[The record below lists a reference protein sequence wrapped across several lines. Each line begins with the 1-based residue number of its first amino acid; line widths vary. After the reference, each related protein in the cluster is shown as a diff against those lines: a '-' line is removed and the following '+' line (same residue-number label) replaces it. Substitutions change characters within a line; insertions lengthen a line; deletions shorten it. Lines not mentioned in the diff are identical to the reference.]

1 MSQKEE
7 PAKDADATSK
17 PSRKAAGLSPWTIA
31 YRLLGERLGA
41 ILPHFRDL
49 QMTLLRARIGISF
62 KAYVSLMILTSGIV
76 SVTSSVGI
84 TLCLLWLMRIPLF
97 PSLLFGIGGGA
108 FIAVIVF
115 IVFYAYPSYVANSL
129 KRKIEEALPYT
140 VSYMAILA
148 SAGVPPDRM
157 FRSLTRLDAALGV
170 PVEARSVVRDVDIF
184 GYDIISA
191 LENASMRTPSLLF
204 SEILEG
210 FIATSKAGGDVM
222 RYLTSEVRELMRL
235 KRNQIRQ
242 FIDTLG
248 MIGELY
254 VSLLVAA
261 PLIFVVILAV
271 MSFLGGGTIAGLS
284 PTILLYLITYILIP
298 MLALMFLL
306 MLDAIAI
313 KG

>member
-1 MSQKEE
+1 VSQKEE
-7 PAKDADATSK
+7 PAKEADATSK

-31 YRLLGERLGA
+31 YHLIGERLGA

-49 QMTLLRARIGISF
+49 QMTLLRARIRISF
-62 KAYVSLMILTSGIV
+62 KAYLSLMILTSGIAFAA
-76 SVTSSVGI
+76 SSVGI
-84 TLCLLWLMRIPLF
+84 TLCLLWLMHILLF
-97 PSLLFGIGGGA
+97 PSILFGIGGGA

-115 IVFYAYPSYVANSL
+115 IVFYAYPSYVAGSL
-129 KRKIEEALPYT
+129 KRKIDEALPYT

-157 FRSLTRLDAALGV
+157 FRSLTRVDKGLGV
-170 PVEARSVVRDVDIF
+170 DEEARTVVRDIDIF

-191 LENASMRTPSLLF
+191 LESASARTPSPLF

-210 FIATSKAGGDVM
+210 FIATSKAGGDIVH
-222 RYLTSEVRELMRL
+222 YLASEVRELMRL
-235 KRNQIRQ
+235 RRTQIRQ

-248 MIGELY
+248 MMGELY

-261 PLIFVVILAV
+261 PLIFVVILAG

-284 PTILLYLITYILIP
+284 PTILLYLIIYILIP
-298 MLALMFLL
+298 ALAIIVLL
-306 MLDAIAI
+306 MLDAIVI